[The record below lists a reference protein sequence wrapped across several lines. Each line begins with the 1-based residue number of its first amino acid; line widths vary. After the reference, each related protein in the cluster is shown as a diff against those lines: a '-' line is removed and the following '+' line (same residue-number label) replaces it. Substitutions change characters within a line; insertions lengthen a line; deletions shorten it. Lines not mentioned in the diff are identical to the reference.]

1 MKCGAFSLVGI
12 EGMRC
17 GVYPLRCK
25 KWGCPVCGPRKVKAT
40 LARTRAGMALGT
52 CRFFTLTSPGDEDAE
67 TSYAEFPARW
77 KRFRMRLERRF
88 GRIEYLGVV
97 EPQKRGAA
105 HVHVVYRGPFIPQQW
120 LSRVAAECGFGKI
133 ADIRRSNPALMRYL
147 AKYLSKDLSN
157 PASKPPRYFRRVRWS
172 RDWCVWEKRRR
183 EVPWRTWWIADAVP
197 THAAYD
203 AARRG
208 FELEELVTDNWAAGV
223 ERRRPIQWLR
233 DLVGYRPYAPLNL
246 ATA

>member
-12 EGMRC
+12 NGAQC

-40 LARTRAGMALGT
+40 IARVRAGMTLGT
-52 CRFFTLTSPGDEDAE
+52 CRFFTLTSPGTEDAA

-77 KRFRMRLERRF
+77 KRFRRRLERRF

-97 EPQKRGAA
+97 EPQPNRGAA

-133 ADIRRSNPALMRYL
+133 ADIRRSHPALMRYL
-147 AKYLSKDLSN
+147 AKYLTKELSD
-157 PASKPPRYFRRVRWS
+157 PTAAPPRYFRRVRWS
-172 RDWCVWEKRRR
+172 SRWCVWERGRR
-183 EVPWRTWWIADAVP
+183 ELPWTRWWIADAVP
-197 THAAYD
+197 VHAAID

-208 FELEELVTDNWAAGV
+208 FTVEAVVADNWGV
-223 ERRRPIQWLR
+223 SFSLRRPVQWLR
-233 DLVGYRPYAPLNL
+233 DLSRYHPYAPLGL
-246 ATA
+246 SR